1 MKKWDLHST
10 IGLNWLND
18 EVINFYRELL
28 LQREKA
34 SPQKIYIHN
43 VFFITKLSKVNRGY
57 NYKNVINWL
66 KRKNV
71 DLFSLRLLLIPMNV
85 NWYHWTLAAIDVPNG
100 TITYYDSMG
109 GSEDEATK
117 IAAMLEDLKRYVAD
131 EHLEHKKKPLPE
143 EYKIR
148 IVNTGQI
155 IPQQTNGSDCGVFLC
170 QFMNY
175 LATNDAFNFG
185 QRHMRQLRFKMVVE
199 ILNKR
204 LFD

>member
-1 MKKWDLHST
+1 MSR
-10 IGLNWLND
+10 
-18 EVINFYRELL
+18 Y
-28 LQREKA
+28 
-34 SPQKIYIHN
+34 
-43 VFFITKLSKVNRGY
+43 
-57 NYKNVINWL
+57 
-66 KRKNV
+66 
-71 DLFSLRLLLIPMNV
+71 
-85 NWYHWTLAAIDVPNG
+85 
-100 TITYYDSMG
+100 
-109 GSEDEATK
+109 EDDATK

-131 EHLEHKKKPLPE
+131 EHLAHKKKPLSE

-155 IPQQTNGSDCGVFLC
+155 IPQQKNGSDCGVFLC

-204 LFD
+204 LFDWIHQTEVIPRPKKRWAAAAGTSTSRKSNWKRKHTFPSGAVYVGEYIKMIKVPWKRYI